1 MTNSTPSPPAGSLEH
16 FAALTPDASAIVEG
30 GESLNYREW
39 NDRANR
45 LANALAA
52 AGIKAGDAVGVRSQ
66 IRAEWFVLNQALA
79 KLGASQVAVNW
90 RLTPPEARYIM
101 EDSRACA
108 IVYDDED
115 PSALANGWT
124 SLELKLVMTMQS
136 ARADGVVRYGDFL
149 AAGSPEPRIAAG
161 PAPIVIYTSG
171 TTGKPKGVVPD
182 PKKLVERAREVA
194 EYLYDVA
201 TSVPMERGARV
212 LLTMPLHHGAGPA
225 IARGCHSTGG
235 SLYLLR
241 KFDAEEAL
249 RIIAEH
255 RITNWTGVPTMI
267 LRIAALSEQVR
278 RRYDVSSLEALQ
290 VGAAPVSYAL
300 KEWIISNF
308 GEGRLY
314 EGYGATETGM
324 VSVMP
329 PGMQRAKPGSCG
341 RLYRHVQVKIV
352 DEHNHELPPGATGEI
367 LVRTPVTIDRYL
379 NRDPLG
385 PDTYD
390 REGFFRVGDMGR
402 LDADG
407 YLYITDRKKDMII
420 AGGVN
425 IYPAE
430 IEAVL
435 VKHPAIRDAAVIGVP
450 HPELGEQVKAIC
462 EPVPGAR
469 VSAQEVIDFSAA
481 ELAPYK
487 RPRSVDFVDEL
498 PRNPTGKVLKNELR
512 ARYWE
517 GAGRRI

>member
-1 MTNSTPSPPAGSLEH
+1 M
-16 FAALTPDASAIVEG
+16 
-30 GESLNYREW
+30 
-39 NDRANR
+39 
-45 LANALAA
+45 
-52 AGIKAGDAVGVRSQ
+52 
-66 IRAEWFVLNQALA
+66 
-79 KLGASQVAVNW
+79 
-90 RLTPPEARYIM
+90 
-101 EDSRACA
+101 
-108 IVYDDED
+108 
-115 PSALANGWT
+115 
-124 SLELKLVMTMQS
+124 
-136 ARADGVVRYGDFL
+136 
-149 AAGSPEPRIAAG
+149 
-161 PAPIVIYTSG
+161 IYTSG

-182 PKKLVERAREVA
+182 PKKLIERAREVA
-194 EYLYDVA
+194 EYLYNVA
-201 TSVPMERGARV
+201 SSVPMERGARV
-212 LLTMPLHHGAGPA
+212 LLTMPLHHGAGPL
-225 IARGCHSTGG
+225 IARGCHSIGG
-235 SLYLLR
+235 TLYLLR

-267 LRIAALSEQVR
+267 LRIAALPEQVR
-278 RRYDVSSLEALQ
+278 RRYDVLSLKTLQ

-300 KEWIISNF
+300 KEWVISHF

-329 PGMQRAKPGSCG
+329 PAMQRAKPGSCG

-352 DEHNHELPPGATGEI
+352 DEHNRELPPGETGEI

-390 REGFFRVGDMGR
+390 GEGFFRVGDMGR

-450 HPELGEQVKAIC
+450 DPELGEQVKAIC
-462 EPVPGAR
+462 GPVPGAK
-469 VSAQEVIDFSAA
+469 VSEQEIIDFSAA

-512 ARYWE
+512 APYWE